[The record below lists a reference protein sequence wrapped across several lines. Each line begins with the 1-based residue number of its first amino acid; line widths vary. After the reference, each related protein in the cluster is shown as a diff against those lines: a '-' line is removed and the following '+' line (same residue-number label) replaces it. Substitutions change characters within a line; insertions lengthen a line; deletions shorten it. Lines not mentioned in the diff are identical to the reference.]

1 MNIKMTAWVACCLSV
16 CLAMAA
22 GPDPAGDASGF
33 IRQVVQSLLEAGG
46 EVTFPVA
53 DKVVAIDNGEMVSR
67 AEFKEAWPQF
77 AKAAT
82 TRKVSLDQFFRDVE
96 VRIDSPLNNKRLMS
110 NRRLLESYTYQEG
123 DLLCDVSRV
132 KEGVENFIGYDKAF
146 LYLIRKV
153 DGVWTLIGIG
163 G

>member
-1 MNIKMTAWVACCLSV
+1 
-16 CLAMAA
+16 
-22 GPDPAGDASGF
+22 
-33 IRQVVQSLLEAGG
+33 
-46 EVTFPVA
+46 
-53 DKVVAIDNGEMVSR
+53 
-67 AEFKEAWPQF
+67 
-77 AKAAT
+77 
-82 TRKVSLDQFFRDVE
+82 
-96 VRIDSPLNNKRLMS
+96 MS